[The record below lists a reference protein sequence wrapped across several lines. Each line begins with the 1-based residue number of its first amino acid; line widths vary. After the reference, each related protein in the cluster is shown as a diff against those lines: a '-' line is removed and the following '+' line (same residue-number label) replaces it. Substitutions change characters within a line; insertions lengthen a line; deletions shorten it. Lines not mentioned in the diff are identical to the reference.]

1 MDRRQFLR
9 TTAATGIAA
18 VIGGCGGSG
27 ADSDQ
32 PRPSETA
39 ATPFDTPSTSTPG
52 RATDTDRFDSVVDLA
67 EAGADA
73 DRSLVPHLERHLA
86 DDTMVYLPA
95 GRYRMDDTV
104 RLLSFDNVG
113 IVGDGAVIVPP
124 DGFDSTLFDLGR
136 PGRASN
142 LLFEGITFD
151 FGAPDTGSRPVS
163 ALVDDGLVIR
173 DLAVVGRQ
181 DAGRAMLR
189 ADVTDA
195 DGTGLVERLR
205 LPDGAAYETQS
216 TAFLVGDRHRGELRF
231 EDCRIVGFPDNG
243 LYADPDHGRVEVVG
257 GYYANCDISN
267 VRVGNDSVVRGVHVR
282 NDTASSGYENMRGIR
297 ATHGDGVLIEDCTV
311 ELERVPASEGGLVMS
326 SQLTAGTVRNTRIE
340 VDADGVSAIRAKS
353 PDDALADGELVFED
367 IAVRGTA
374 ANGAAI
380 EMLNREDCTFDRATV
395 VQSGASRD
403 GFLFDYVSNGVIR
416 DSRIDVTGRPVV
428 SADRASVQVSDSHPP
443 EVNTSR

>member
-27 ADSDQ
+27 GDSDQ
-32 PRPSETA
+32 PRPSDTA
-39 ATPFDTPSTSTPG
+39 ATPSDTPSTSTPG
-52 RATDTDRFDSVVDLA
+52 RATETDRFDSVVDLA

-124 DGFDSTLFDLGR
+124 DGFDSTLLDLGR
-136 PGRASN
+136 PDRASN
-142 LLFEGITFD
+142 LLIEGITFD
-151 FGAPDTGSRPVS
+151 FRAPDTGSRPVS

-189 ADVTDA
+189 ADVTDP

-231 EDCRIVGFPDNG
+231 ENCHIVGFPDNG
-243 LYADPDHGRVEVVG
+243 LYADPDHGRVEVLG

-282 NDTASSGYENMRGIR
+282 NDTAPSGYENMRGIR
-297 ATHGDGVLIEDCTV
+297 ATHGDDVLIEDCTV
-311 ELERVPASEGGLVMS
+311 KLETVSGSDGGIVMGN
-326 SQLTAGTVRNTRIE
+326 QLTAGTVRNTRIE
-340 VDADGVSAIRAKS
+340 VDADGVSAIKAKP

-367 IAVRGTA
+367 VAVRGTA
-374 ANGAAI
+374 ANGPTI

-428 SADRASVQVSDSHPP
+428 SADRASVEVFDSHPP